1 MTLFFT
7 APAFFAGLVLSLSLI
22 MSIGP
27 QNTHVIRLGLLRQH
41 LWLTIA
47 ICVSADIVLIA
58 IGVAGLAQLGGLSS
72 QLLDVM
78 TGAGALVLLVYG
90 AQALRRFVQPP
101 APAHAT
107 TSTTSAMAAAVPMAP
122 TLSRR
127 QAITLALA
135 LSWLNPLA
143 WLDTAVLIGAAS
155 LAYAQPDNT
164 LFGVGAAAGSVLWF
178 SVLGLLMWTLGRRL
192 NSPRF
197 WRALDALVAVMMG
210 GTALRLL
217 AGLL

>member
-1 MTLFFT
+1 MTFLT

-58 IGVAGLAQLGGLSS
+58 VGVAGLARLGGLSG
-72 QLLDVM
+72 QLLNGM
-78 TGAGALVLLVYG
+78 TAAGALVLLVYG

-101 APAHAT
+101 A
-107 TSTTSAMAAAVPMAP
+107 AAAVAAAP
-122 TLSRR
+122 AAPALSRR
-127 QAITLALA
+127 QAIGLALA

-155 LAYAQPDNT
+155 LAYVQPDNT

-217 AGLL
+217 AGLV

>member
-1 MTLFFT
+1 MTLFT

-58 IGVAGLAQLGGLSS
+58 VGVAGLAQLGGLSG
-72 QLLDVM
+72 QLLNVM
-78 TGAGALVLLVYG
+78 TAAGALVLLVYG

-101 APAHAT
+101 APAASALAETPAAT
-107 TSTTSAMAAAVPMAP
+107 A
-122 TLSRR
+122 LSRR
-127 QAITLALA
+127 QAIGLALA

-155 LAYAQPDNT
+155 LAYVQPDNT

-217 AGLL
+217 AGLV

>member
-1 MTLFFT
+1 MTLLT

-27 QNTHVIRLGLLRQH
+27 QNTHVIRLGLLGQH

-47 ICVSADIVLIA
+47 ICISADIALIA
-58 IGVAGLAQLGGLSS
+58 VGVGGLAQLGGLSDR
-72 QLLDVM
+72 LIHVM
-78 TGAGALVLLVYG
+78 TGAGALMLLVYG
-90 AQALRRFVQPP
+90 AQALQRFVRPP
-101 APAHAT
+101 TAAAPALVP
-107 TSTTSAMAAAVPMAP
+107 AAPAAAP

-127 QAITLALA
+127 QAIGLALA

-155 LAYAQPDNT
+155 LAYAQPENT
-164 LFGVGAAAGSVLWF
+164 LFGAGAAAGSVLWF
-178 SVLGLLMWTLGRRL
+178 SALGLLMWTLGRRL

>member
-1 MTLFFT
+1 MTLVT

-27 QNTHVIRLGLLRQH
+27 QNTHVIRQGLLRQH

-58 IGVAGLAQLGGLSS
+58 VGVAGLAQLGGLSGR
-72 QLLDVM
+72 LINVM

-101 APAHAT
+101 APAASALAAT
-107 TSTTSAMAAAVPMAP
+107 PAAAD
-122 TLSRR
+122 LSRR
-127 QAITLALA
+127 QAIGLALA

-155 LAYAQPDNT
+155 LAYVQPDNT
-164 LFGVGAAAGSVLWF
+164 LFGAGAAAGSVLWF

-192 NSPRF
+192 NSPRL